1 MQAHELA
8 ALLQGH
14 TDVVSGEA
22 WLRPLV
28 QLAPERVLHEAL
40 AREQTELRG
49 RNRYERRGPS
59 SGSRNADEEGTLQT
73 ADGVLRGTLPQRRGG
88 EEPPRSPR
96 WAPRAQPRERL
107 PPLIVEMVVGGRS
120 QRALE
125 AALEKSLGPFVPS
138 TSSMNTMTDT
148 LRQEEEALRTRD
160 LSGYD
165 VASLC
170 IDRVSAP

>member
-59 SGSRNADEEGTLQT
+59 SGARNADEEGTLQT

-96 WAPRAQPRERL
+96 WAPRAQPRARL
-107 PPLIVEMVVGGRS
+107 PPPSLWRWLWGGGRNALWMRRWRNPWDHLFPL
-120 QRALE
+120 RA
-125 AALEKSLGPFVPS
+125 
-138 TSSMNTMTDT
+138 
-148 LRQEEEALRTRD
+148 R
-160 LSGYD
+160 
-165 VASLC
+165 
-170 IDRVSAP
+170 